1 MTDPKM
7 PPYIQVRPNRFQ
19 PVELCTPAELDDAA
33 IDRAGQARDLIEQ
46 VGLLLVRAQ
55 TLRGQPKD

>member
-7 PPYIQVRPNRFQ
+7 PPYIQVRPDKFR

-33 IDRAGQARDLIEQ
+33 IDRAIQARDLIEQ
-46 VGLLLVRAQ
+46 VGLLLVRAR
-55 TLRGQPKD
+55 TLRGQPRD